1 MSLWLVVFTV
11 RTSLCVT
18 LVSSA
23 YSEHFTVVS
32 STYSEHVTQVSG
44 AYSEHITIYH
54 CGWQYLQ

>member
-1 MSLWLVVFTV
+1 MLTV
-11 RTSLCVT
+11 SISLCVT

-23 YSEHFTVVS
+23 CSGLITVVG

-44 AYSEHITIYH
+44 AYSEHITICH